1 MKYDEIQNC
10 LSKEACPF
18 VQNAKICFFFFTN
31 MVAGIIKLKSSNS
44 QRQIAAKKRAY
55 LHTIKWYEWYRCAFC
70 SHQLKIEKAPRQ
82 MAICEMVRKFWS
94 SFFVL
99 L

>member
-18 VQNAKICFFFFTN
+18 VQNAKICIFFFTN

-44 QRQIAAKKRAY
+44 QRQIAAKKVLICTRSNGTNGTAV
-55 LHTIKWYEWYRCAFC
+55 HF
-70 SHQLKIEKAPRQ
+70 AP
-82 MAICEMVRKFWS
+82 IS
-94 SFFVL
+94 
-99 L
+99 